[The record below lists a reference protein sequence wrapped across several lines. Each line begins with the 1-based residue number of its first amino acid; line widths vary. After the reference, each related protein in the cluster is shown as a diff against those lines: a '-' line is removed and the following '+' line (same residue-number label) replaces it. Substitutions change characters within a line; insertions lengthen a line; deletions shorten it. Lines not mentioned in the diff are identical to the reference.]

1 MTVNCRSKFSRM
13 RGSHTHGWG
22 SKKKHRG
29 SGNRGGK
36 GWCGAGKKGDAI
48 KTLFWKDTHY
58 FGKHGFKKKG
68 AVVVVKPVN
77 LVSIEKN
84 LDSLVSKGIA
94 KLEQGVYSIDVK
106 QLSFNKVLG
115 CGKLAHKY
123 KITAQSFSREAEEKI
138 SASGGQAI
146 KSE

>member
-1 MTVNCRSKFSRM
+1 MTVNRRSKFSRM

-36 GWCGAGKKGDAI
+36 GWSGAGKKGDAI
-48 KTLFWKDTHY
+48 KTLIWKDSRY

-68 AVVVVKPVN
+68 AVVVIKPVN
-77 LVSIEKN
+77 LVWIEKN

-94 KLEQGVYSIDVK
+94 KLEQGIYSIDVK
-106 QLSFNKVLG
+106 QLGFNKVLG
-115 CGKLAHKY
+115 CGKLAHKCR
-123 KITAQSFSREAEEKI
+123 ITAQSFSREAEEKI
-138 SASGGQAI
+138 SALGGQAI